1 MSLQLASSVDRLAG
15 GSGDCDMSK
24 QSARVGKAIV
34 ATLHD
39 SICRRIRF
47 ANERIAMARGLEIIA
62 RSRPDVLS
70 VVPKGLEDIP
80 SYVHLADDG
89 LAHATLRRVGGTVIV
104 LAATNRV
111 WRKPELRKRLLSVK
125 RDARRI
131 GRRVL
136 LVTKR
141 GLARQTERS
150 LSRSARP
157 AAHPSETADQVDQCA
172 EAPERP

>member
-1 MSLQLASSVDRLAG
+1 MSLNLASSVDRHSG
-15 GSGDCDMSK
+15 GSGDCAMSK

-34 ATLHD
+34 ATLHN

-47 ANERIAMARGLEIIA
+47 ANERITMARSLEIVA
-62 RSRPDVLS
+62 TSRPDVVS
-70 VVPKGLEDIP
+70 VVPRGLEDIP
-80 SYVHLADDG
+80 SYVRLADDG

-111 WRKPELRKRLLSVK
+111 WRKPKLRKRLLSVK

-141 GLARQTERS
+141 GLARQIEKG

-157 AAHPSETADQVDQCA
+157 AASSSEAANQIDQCA
-172 EAPERP
+172 ETLEGP